1 MKRNIGPC
9 DMFFPV
15 PAALIVSG
23 EGEQANIATYP
34 GSDLLSSEPPTI
46 GISLRNDRYTL
57 QLIRKGHE
65 FSVNIPSEDLSIQVD
80 YCGIISGRDANKFEA
95 TGFKTDASLY
105 IRPPLIRD
113 CPYNLE
119 CVVVGEEEIGDFVLV
134 MGKIVANHIDE
145 NLLSPEGKV
154 EMGAVRPLVTAPTPG
169 LLELGCNWTMQY
181 TVGLLLDMLNR
192 RVRNKH
198 D

>member
-23 EGEQANIATYP
+23 EGEQANIATVSWI
-34 GSDLLSSEPPTI
+34 GIVSSDPPTI
-46 GISLRNDRYTL
+46 GISLRKDRYTL

-105 IRPPLIRD
+105 IRPPLIQD

-119 CVVVGEEEIGDFVLV
+119 CVVVGEREIGDFVLV

-154 EMGAVRPLVTAPTPG
+154 EISAVRPLVYCAGPR
-169 LLELGCNWTMQY
+169 EYWNLGCKLDDAY
-181 TVGLLLDMLNR
+181 SVGLMMD
-192 RVRNKH
+192 VVE
-198 D
+198 